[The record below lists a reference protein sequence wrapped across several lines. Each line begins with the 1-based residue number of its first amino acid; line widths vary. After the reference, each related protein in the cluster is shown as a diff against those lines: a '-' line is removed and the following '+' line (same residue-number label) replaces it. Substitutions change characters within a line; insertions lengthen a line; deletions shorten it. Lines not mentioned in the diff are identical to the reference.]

1 MKKLKPQAVIVPY
14 MFEPNGKVKK
24 FLKLARNPKV
34 KKDYEEM
41 LKELKANPENV
52 SKKLRQ
58 VTWGKK
64 TVDEIFEELES
75 EKGR

>member
-1 MKKLKPQAVIVPY
+1 MKKIKKPSFIVPLLI
-14 MFEPNGKVKK
+14 EPNGEVEN
-24 FLKLARNPKV
+24 FLKVARDPKV
-34 KKDYEEM
+34 KREYEQL
-41 LKELKANPENV
+41 LKELRADPENV

-75 EKGR
+75 E

>member
-14 MFEPNGKVKK
+14 MFEPNGKVEK
-24 FLKLARNPKV
+24 FLKLARSPKV